1 MSETPVVCLALPT
14 LFDAVVAR
22 FDTDKQ
28 AQDSLAQE
36 LRKWAAVKM
45 AFIDDFDSKQRHVY
59 GPLGKFEWTVPLSTV
74 GEHLL

>member
-1 MSETPVVCLALPT
+1 MFRVT
-14 LFDAVVAR
+14 LVFQDPNQARKVAR